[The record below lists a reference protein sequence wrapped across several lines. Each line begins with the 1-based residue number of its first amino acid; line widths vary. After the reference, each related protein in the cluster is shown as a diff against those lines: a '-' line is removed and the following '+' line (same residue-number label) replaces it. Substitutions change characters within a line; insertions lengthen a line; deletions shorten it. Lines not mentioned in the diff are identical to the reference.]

1 MPEILK
7 PMDIEKRSF
16 EIITEL
22 LGDKELQFHAAN
34 PDLNN
39 ERGDD
44 FLKCAE
50 RLTENIQDHPKE
62 KAFLDSLPKP
72 PDPALARQNINAVRA
87 AAEAMFAEIEQVD
100 FNLLGSGSKEFDAM
114 KKSVKEFRRFAQEE
128 YHLNRSDEVPPE
140 LQKELLKKTQESL
153 ESVKK
158 YLDYKQEQ
166 FEKDPARRNA
176 SGRQKHEQP
185 RILTSIK
192 LFEDLSKL
200 YLEQSTTE
208 PGYEFKPTE
217 ENLEKREEFS
227 EKLQLAKV
235 GYTLRL
241 ASRQSKEKLGR
252 QDLFDAQD
260 KKEAAKAQPK
270 QKKAEAPKGMKK

>member
-1 MPEILK
+1 
-7 PMDIEKRSF
+7 
-16 EIITEL
+16 
-22 LGDKELQFHAAN
+22 
-34 PDLNN
+34 
-39 ERGDD
+39 
-44 FLKCAE
+44 
-50 RLTENIQDHPKE
+50 
-62 KAFLDSLPKP
+62 
-72 PDPALARQNINAVRA
+72 
-87 AAEAMFAEIEQVD
+87 MFAEIEQVD

-217 ENLEKREEFS
+217 ENLEKKEEFS

-252 QDLFDAQD
+252 EDLFDAQD